1 MPPGLRRKSM
11 AVGTRPAITIASWP
25 APLGICLAASP
36 TASIA
41 SARNAVSRSSIGT
54 AG

>member
-11 AVGTRPAITIASWP
+11 AVGTRAAITIASWP
-25 APLGICLAASP
+25 APLGIRFAGNPA
-36 TASIA
+36 ASIA